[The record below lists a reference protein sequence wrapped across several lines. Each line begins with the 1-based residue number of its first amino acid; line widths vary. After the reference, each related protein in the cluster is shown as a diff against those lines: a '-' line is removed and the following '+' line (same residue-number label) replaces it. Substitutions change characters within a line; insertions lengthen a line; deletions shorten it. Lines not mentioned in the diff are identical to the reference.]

1 MRWPASNVN
10 CTCSSIQ
17 TGPWGTASRRAPLAS
32 GATSATKPLT
42 EVFKTKKKRW
52 WCVQNK
58 TTTTT
63 LCSLLCSITKKA
75 KKFLYFSLY
84 LSVLFYLTLDTLIA
98 SSSSS
103 SWHKQTHKHTHIN
116 QNTIFLT
123 TSELPPNS
131 FSYSND
137 NLSLLDLEWFL
148 LGVRAKFEL
157 NYFLKFGWLSLSLS
171 ATKWKKEISPCSFIN
186 ISYDLVCFLCCWLC
200 LFDCFS
206 LSLSSLC
213 GCVADFYFFLSL
225 RYLFCYIYCFL
236 SPQIIFFDEGFLF
249 L

>member
-1 MRWPASNVN
+1 
-10 CTCSSIQ
+10 
-17 TGPWGTASRRAPLAS
+17 
-32 GATSATKPLT
+32 
-42 EVFKTKKKRW
+42 
-52 WCVQNK
+52 
-58 TTTTT
+58 
-63 LCSLLCSITKKA
+63 
-75 KKFLYFSLY
+75 
-84 LSVLFYLTLDTLIA
+84 LIA

-206 LSLSSLC
+206 LSLSRLCVDVSRIFIFFYHYVIYFVIFIVFSLHKLFSSMR
-213 GCVADFYFFLSL
+213 VSYFSNILFFLGNCL
-225 RYLFCYIYCFL
+225 IL
-236 SPQIIFFDEGFLF
+236 IIL
-249 L
+249 